1 MVADSKIRSE
11 RHWKT
16 TKLVN
21 RVQSLLL
28 FAVAG
33 LALCMSGLHAQVE
46 APESPHV
53 NQGIELLRAR
63 DYPGALKEFEAAS
76 TLNPKSAQ
84 VYAWLGIT
92 QNQLSEFA
100 QAAKSFQSALR
111 LDPSLL
117 SAHYNYAHT
126 LVELGD
132 LQGAIREF
140 TAVVKINPSVLEVQ
154 YNLAVLLSQAGRYSD
169 AAEHFEIVH
178 EKQPSDAAAS
188 ARLADCYFHTS
199 RPDQARQLVANLQP
213 ASLDP
218 TTAALLAS
226 DLIESGSYSQAA
238 SILTASNTFSAS
250 LPGKLLLAKA
260 YLGDNQP
267 NSAIQVLQ
275 SSTDTS
281 AQLSYLLGLAYLSSH
296 QSERAL
302 SAFRTAAAAD
312 PKDALARYHVGV
324 LLLQDASPDIQR
336 QGAEELQTSIQL
348 MPRQSASYEAL
359 AKWQLRTNQAGAAL
373 ALLQNAARSAKPT
386 TQATL
391 LRGLA
396 QASVHGTDA
405 ARPIIEQA
413 IALDPHI
420 ALAHNVLGFCYFRAG
435 DYPRASESYAE
446 ALRLEPANGLF
457 AYDVALALE
466 KQNKIAEAIPFAEKA
481 AAATPPPPS
490 AHYLL
495 GKLYAKAGK
504 LVDAIHELEVAIQL
518 NPSMPYPYYLLA
530 RTYMQNGDAQK
541 AQEWNTRFQDLKRD
555 QDKSSVL
562 GPPSS
567 GSADDLAPSLNITR
581 PLDAALPASSKT
593 Q

>member
-1 MVADSKIRSE
+1 M
-11 RHWKT
+11 
-16 TKLVN
+16 
-21 RVQSLLL
+21 
-28 FAVAG
+28 
-33 LALCMSGLHAQVE
+33 
-46 APESPHV
+46 
-53 NQGIELLRAR
+53 LRAR
-63 DYPGALKEFEAAS
+63 DYSGALKEFETAS

-84 VYAWLGIT
+84 TYAWLGIT
-92 QNQLSEFA
+92 QNQLREFA

-117 SAHYNYAHT
+117 SARYNYAHT

-132 LQGAIREF
+132 LQGAIREL
-140 TAVVKINPSVLEVQ
+140 TTVVKTNPSVLEVQ
-154 YNLAVLLSQAGRYSD
+154 YNLAVLLSQTRRYSD
-169 AAEHFEIVH
+169 AGEHFEIVH
-178 EKQPSDAAAS
+178 EKQPSDAAAT

-199 RPDQARQLVANLQP
+199 RQDRATQLIANLQP

-226 DLIESGSYSQAA
+226 DLIESGSYSQAV
-238 SILTASNTFSAS
+238 SILTASDTFSAS
-250 LPGKLLLAKA
+250 LPGKVLLAKA
-260 YLGDNQP
+260 YLGNNQP
-267 NSAIQVLQ
+267 DAAIQVLQ
-275 SSTDTS
+275 TGADTS
-281 AQLSYLLGLAYLSSH
+281 TQVSYLLGLAYLSSH
-296 QSERAL
+296 QSEHAL
-302 SAFRTAAAAD
+302 SAFRAAAATD
-312 PKDALARYHVGV
+312 PKDALAHYHLGV
-324 LLLQDASPDIQR
+324 LLLQNTSPEIQK
-336 QGAEELQTSIQL
+336 QGAAELQTSIQL
-348 MPRQSASYEAL
+348 MPGQSASYEAL
-359 AKWQLRTNQAGAAL
+359 AKWQLQTNQAGAAL
-373 ALLQNAARSAKPT
+373 ALLQDAARYAKLT
-386 TQATL
+386 AQTTL
-391 LRGLA
+391 LLGLA

-405 ARPIIEQA
+405 ARPMIEQA

-435 DYPRASESYAE
+435 DYRRASDSYAE

-504 LVDAIHELEVAIQL
+504 LVDAIHELEIAIQL

-530 RTYMQNGDAQK
+530 RTYMQSGDAQE
-541 AQEWNTRFQDLKRD
+541 AQEWNTRFKDLKRA
-555 QDKSSVL
+555 QDKPGTL

-567 GSADDLAPSLNITR
+567 EPVDGLAPSLNITG
-581 PLDAALPASSKT
+581 PHDAALPAPSKA